1 MYSGEALTINDRDYR
16 LETVLSTGASS
27 YGQVWA
33 ATDDAGCAVALKFI
47 NTEAMTQVDPS
58 LHSHWRAHLER
69 EIVFLNSLDADQSRH
84 IVTLIDAGLIDG
96 QPVLVMER
104 LQADLGQWLAQ
115 QRRNQTPPPDLAQIL
130 DWAEQI
136 LNGLEVVHR
145 AGFVYRDLKFSNLLV
160 GQDGALI
167 KLADFGAL
175 KRENGDSTRSFIGTP
190 ATMAP
195 EQVLP
200 VRQSVADGCEYA
212 VDYRADY
219 YALGLLLFILFT
231 GQPATA
237 AQRRLGQLL
246 ALHGQEGAG
255 QHREQLG
262 GLEDEERELLRRAI
276 EFWTPPLSTVPSS
289 AAALLTD
296 LITQLLAR
304 DPADRPQ
311 HSAAIRTLLEAAR
324 AGQPVLSALAPELV
338 EAVIIADR
346 NPLLS
351 VAGHRPSRR
360 TEVAANVSPW
370 LRRGVGLASLLALV
384 GAVAWAIL
392 PLDLLSRSHR
402 VDAPAT
408 VMTPVRPEAAA
419 DPAPPQSE
427 PAPTIPAPAIVQT
440 LPPAP
445 PAAPEPAETQESAA
459 SVTVPPEP
467 AAAAPVA
474 DAPPPND
481 QESPPPISVPPP
493 VIQPAIVQ
501 PTVRVHTPK
510 PVRKRTI
517 EKTVKAT
524 PPPEPVEKLIK
535 AAPPAEPVEK
545 PIEKTVKVVPPV
557 APEITRKRPSVAK
570 AAPVLRER
578 KTPASTARITRNP
591 TRVAPPVHPV
601 DSPNRQVARPQLPPR
616 AEPRPSPPA
625 LPPIE
630 LESRRPSLPPIKL
643 VSRSEAAPTAALVRP
658 AAPVTTRV
666 QPASRQNPSPP
677 PVHSDDPISQFRKD
691 AGRAAADLQRE
702 AEAIGNWA
710 SRAGKEVQRS
720 LDSANRSINQWT
732 GNCGSTND
740 CNRHPRVERR
750 DRWAD
755 RTIGTVSQH
764 PPSPP
769 DEEESGFAAAPPQRY
784 R

>member
-33 ATDDAGCAVALKFI
+33 ATDDAGCSVALKFI
-47 NTEAMTQVDPS
+47 NAEAMAQVDPS
-58 LHSHWRAHLER
+58 LRGHWRAHLER
-69 EIVFLNSLDADQSRH
+69 EIVFLSGLDADQSRH
-84 IVTLIDAGLIDG
+84 IVALIDAGLIDG

-104 LQADLGQWLAQ
+104 LQVDLGQWLAQ
-115 QRRNQTPPPDLAQIL
+115 QRRDQAPPPDLAQIL

-136 LNGLEVVHR
+136 LNGLEVVHQ

-200 VRQSVADGCEYA
+200 VRQSVADGCEYV

-231 GQPATA
+231 GQPTTA

-246 ALHGQEGAG
+246 VLHGQEGAG

-262 GLEDEERELLRRAI
+262 GLEDEERELLRCAI
-276 EFWTPPLSTVPSS
+276 EFWTTPVSTVPSS

-296 LITQLLAR
+296 LISQLLAR

-324 AGQPVLSALAPELV
+324 AGQPVLSASVPELV
-338 EAVIIADR
+338 EAAIVADR

-351 VAGHRPSRR
+351 IGGHRPPRR
-360 TEVAANVSPW
+360 TEIATNGSPW

-408 VMTPVRPEAAA
+408 VMTPARPEAAA

-427 PAPTIPAPAIVQT
+427 PSPTIPAPAIVQT

-481 QESPPPISVPPP
+481 QESPQPPISVPPP

-524 PPPEPVEKLIK
+524 PPPELVEKPIK

-601 DSPNRQVARPQLPPR
+601 DAPNRQVARPQLPPR

-630 LESRRPSLPPIKL
+630 LESRRPALPPIKL
-643 VSRSEAAPTAALVRP
+643 VSRSEATPAAVPVRP
-658 AAPVTTRV
+658 AAPVTTRG

-677 PVHSDDPISQFRKD
+677 PVRSDDPISQFQKD

-720 LDSANRSINQWT
+720 LDSANRSINQWA

-740 CNRHPRVERR
+740 CNRRPRVERR

-755 RTIGTVSQH
+755 RTIGTVPQRQ
-764 PPSPP
+764 SPP
-769 DEEESGFAAAPPQRY
+769 PDEESGFAAAPPQRY

>member
-33 ATDDAGCAVALKFI
+33 ATDDAGCSVALKFI
-47 NTEAMTQVDPS
+47 NAEAMAQVDPS
-58 LHSHWRAHLER
+58 LRGHWRAHLER
-69 EIVFLNSLDADQSRH
+69 EIVFLSGLDADQSRH
-84 IVTLIDAGLIDG
+84 IVALIDAGLIDG

-104 LQADLGQWLAQ
+104 LQVDLGQWLAQ
-115 QRRNQTPPPDLAQIL
+115 QRRDQAPPPDLAQIL

-136 LNGLEVVHR
+136 LNGLEVVHQ

-200 VRQSVADGCEYA
+200 VRQSVADGCEYV

-231 GQPATA
+231 GQPTTA

-246 ALHGQEGAG
+246 VLHGQEGAG

-262 GLEDEERELLRRAI
+262 GLEDEERELLRCAI
-276 EFWTPPLSTVPSS
+276 EFWTTPVSTVPSS

-296 LITQLLAR
+296 LISQLLAR

-324 AGQPVLSALAPELV
+324 AGQPVLSASVPELV
-338 EAVIIADR
+338 EAAIVADR

-351 VAGHRPSRR
+351 IGGHRPPRR
-360 TEVAANVSPW
+360 TEIATNGSPW
-370 LRRGVGLASLLALV
+370 LRRGVGLASLLALA

-392 PLDLLSRSHR
+392 PLEPLSRSHH

-427 PAPTIPAPAIVQT
+427 PSPTIPAPAIVQT

-481 QESPPPISVPPP
+481 QESPQPPISVPPP

-524 PPPEPVEKLIK
+524 PPPELVEKPIK

-601 DSPNRQVARPQLPPR
+601 DAPNRQVARPQLPPR

-630 LESRRPSLPPIKL
+630 LESRRPALPPIKL
-643 VSRSEAAPTAALVRP
+643 VSRSEATPAAVPVRP
-658 AAPVTTRV
+658 AAPVTTRG

-677 PVHSDDPISQFRKD
+677 PVRSDDPISQFQKD

-720 LDSANRSINQWT
+720 LDSANRSINQWA

-740 CNRHPRVERR
+740 CNRRPRVERR

-755 RTIGTVSQH
+755 RTIGTVPQRQ
-764 PPSPP
+764 SPP
-769 DEEESGFAAAPPQRY
+769 PDEESGFAAAPPQRY